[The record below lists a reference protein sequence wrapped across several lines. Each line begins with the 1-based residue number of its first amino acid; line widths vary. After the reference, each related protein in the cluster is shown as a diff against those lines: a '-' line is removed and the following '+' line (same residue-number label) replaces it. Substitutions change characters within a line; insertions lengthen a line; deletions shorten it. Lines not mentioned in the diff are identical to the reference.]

1 MNLFIR
7 TSIAP
12 YRVDFYNALHEGLDM
27 RMCFYHRQA
36 SDQHFDQKWLESLCR
51 FKPVYLKGIRLGS
64 DSRKIC
70 FGLWK
75 LVREARPEVV
85 IVPEFQL
92 PLYQLRLIRF
102 LQGKHFRIVSLC
114 DDSLDMIRRRNDF
127 SGLHRWLRA
136 WAPRLLDG
144 IIVPH
149 PGVRDW
155 YQEQFGIGTWMPIIG
170 DETLMR
176 KRYEALLPRSRE
188 YVKKYQLDGKKVV
201 LFVGRLVS
209 LKRVDLL
216 LKAFSRVER
225 DAVLVIVGDGP
236 EKQALQELAGNDRVI
251 FTGRLEGDDL
261 YAWYNVADV
270 LALISSQEAFGAV
283 VNEAFTAGVRVVVS
297 DHAGASCLVDGTN
310 GEVVTGDSPEDVR
323 NALERQMDLCGP
335 HDGRLRP
342 DLMPVRFKDMID
354 RLLKSM
360 TRQK

>member
-27 RMCFYHRQA
+27 QMCFYHRQA
-36 SDQHFDQKWLESLCR
+36 ADQHFDQKWLESLCR
-51 FKPVYLKGIRLGS
+51 FKPVYLKGIRMGS
-64 DSRKIC
+64 DSRKVC
-70 FGLWK
+70 FGLWN
-75 LVREARPEVV
+75 LVRKAHPEVV
-85 IVPEFQL
+85 IIPEFQL

-102 LQGKHFRIVSLC
+102 LQGKRFKIVSLC

-155 YQEQFGIGTWMPIIG
+155 YREQFGIGTWMPIIG

-176 KRYEALLPRSRE
+176 ERYEALLPRSRE
-188 YVKKYQLDGKKVV
+188 YVERYRLEGKKVV
-201 LFVGRLVS
+201 LFVGRLVE

-216 LKAFSRVER
+216 LEAFSRVER
-225 DAVLVIVGDGP
+225 EAVLVIVGDGP
-236 EKQALQELAGNDRVI
+236 EKESLEERAGNGRVI

-270 LALISSQEAFGAV
+270 LALLSLQEAFGAV
-283 VNEAFTAGVRVVVS
+283 VNEALTAGVRVVVS
-297 DHAGASCLVDGTN
+297 DHAGSSCLVDGNN

-323 NALERQMDLCGP
+323 NALERQMDLAGP

-342 DLMPVRFKDMID
+342 DLMPVRFKDTID
-354 RLLKSM
+354 QLMKSL

>member
-27 RMCFYHRQA
+27 QMCFYHRQA
-36 SDQHFDQKWLESLCR
+36 ADQHFDQKWLESLCR
-51 FKPVYLKGIRLGS
+51 FKPVYLKGIRMGS
-64 DSRKIC
+64 DSRKVC
-70 FGLWK
+70 FGLWN
-75 LVREARPEVV
+75 LVRKAHPEVV

-102 LQGKHFRIVSLC
+102 LQGKRFRIVSLG

-127 SGLHRWLRA
+127 SGLHRGLRA

-155 YQEQFGIGTWMPIIG
+155 YREQFGIGTWMPIIG

-176 KRYEALLPRSRE
+176 ERYEALLPRSRE
-188 YVKKYQLDGKKVV
+188 YVERYRLEGKKVV
-201 LFVGRLVS
+201 LFVGRLVE

-216 LKAFSRVER
+216 LEAFSRVER
-225 DAVLVIVGDGP
+225 EAVLVIVGDGP
-236 EKQALQELAGNDRVI
+236 EKESLEERAGNGRVI

-283 VNEAFTAGVRVVVS
+283 VNEALTAGVRVVVS

-323 NALERQMDLCGP
+323 NALERQMDLAGL

-342 DLMPVRFKDMID
+342 DLMPVRFKEMID
-354 RLLKSM
+354 QLMKSL

>member
-27 RMCFYHRQA
+27 QMCFYHRQA
-36 SDQHFDQKWLESLCR
+36 ADQHFDQKWLESLCR
-51 FKPVYLKGIRLGS
+51 FKPVYLKGIRMGS
-64 DSRKIC
+64 DSRKVC
-70 FGLWK
+70 FGLWN
-75 LVREARPEVV
+75 LVRKAHPEVV

-102 LQGKHFRIVSLC
+102 LQGKRCRIVSLGA
-114 DDSLDMIRRRNDF
+114 DSLDMIRRRNDF
-127 SGLHRWLRA
+127 AGLHRWLRA

-155 YQEQFGIGTWMPIIG
+155 YREQFGIGTWMPIIG

-176 KRYEALLPRSRE
+176 ERYEALLPRSRE
-188 YVKKYQLDGKKVV
+188 YVERYRLEGKKVV
-201 LFVGRLVS
+201 LFVGRLVE

-216 LKAFSRVER
+216 LEAFSRVER
-225 DAVLVIVGDGP
+225 EAVLVIVGDGP
-236 EKQALQELAGNDRVI
+236 EKESLEERAGNGRVI

-283 VNEAFTAGVRVVVS
+283 VNEALTAGVRVVVS

-323 NALERQMDLCGP
+323 NALERQLDLAGP

-354 RLLKSM
+354 QLMKSL